1 MLEFGPDPNI
11 IGGSIDKWYVDDKN
25 SGISTQ
31 THQPSTVP
39 QINIDLGV
47 IGIPEKATNEKSAS
61 LEEIKCN
68 QRLNLLAKSYA
79 ESEQSDYWRDLQARI
94 SILETE
100 LEAILPR
107 YTERDWALLEQFKIS
122 IDKITKG

>member
-11 IGGSIDKWYVDDKN
+11 TGGSIDNWYVDDKN
-25 SGISTQ
+25 SGISAP

-39 QINIDLGV
+39 QINTDLGV
-47 IGIPEKATNEKSAS
+47 VGIPEKATNEKSAS

-68 QRLNLLAKSYA
+68 QRLNLLARSYA
-79 ESEQSDYWRDLQARI
+79 ESEQSNYWRDLQARI

-107 YTERDWALLEQFKIS
+107 YTESDWALLEQFKIS
-122 IDKITKG
+122 IEKITKG

>member
-11 IGGSIDKWYVDDKN
+11 TGGSIDNWYVDDKN

-31 THQPSTVP
+31 THLPSTVP
-39 QINIDLGV
+39 QINFGLGV
-47 IGIPEKATNEKSAS
+47 VGITEKATNEKSAS

-79 ESEQSDYWRDLQARI
+79 ESEQSNYWRDLQARI
-94 SILETE
+94 TILETE

-107 YTERDWALLEQFKIS
+107 YTESDWALLEQFKIS

>member
-11 IGGSIDKWYVDDKN
+11 TGGSIDNWYVDDKN
-25 SGISTQ
+25 SGIRTP
-31 THQPSTVP
+31 TYQPSTVP
-39 QINIDLGV
+39 QKNIDLGV
-47 IGIPEKATNEKSAS
+47 VGFPKKAISEKAAS

-68 QRLNLLAKSYA
+68 QRLNLLARSYA
-79 ESEQSDYWRDLQARI
+79 ESEQSNYWRDLQARI
-94 SILETE
+94 TILETE

-107 YTERDWALLEQFKIS
+107 YTESDWALLEQFKIS